1 MNTFYQYWV
10 SRYCSRDPFSPFSCC
25 RQVSTAETLI
35 NQASAPNSK
44 KGYPF
49 LDILFLNYESAR
61 RDSNPRPQ
69 PWQGC
74 TPPTEPL
81 AHYLSTYLQNHT
93 LKIYSSVTT
102 CGVCRSLIPFG
113 QALDLLVTVSY
124 TRYRASTSALSTSSS
139 SRGFTSFEWDISS

>member
-93 LKIYSSVTT
+93 LKIYPSVTT
-102 CGVCRSLIPFG
+102 YNHGDTHRPSVYFVTLASPMSEACQVPAYRCKHLPSVPFH
-113 QALDLLVTVSY
+113 S
-124 TRYRASTSALSTSSS
+124 SAAP
-139 SRGFTSFEWDISS
+139 

>member
-1 MNTFYQYWV
+1 MKTFYQYWV

-81 AHYLSTYLQNHT
+81 AHYLSTYPQNHT
-93 LKIYSSVTT
+93 LKIYSSVSQLSIRDIHRPAVYFMTLASPMSQS
-102 CGVCRSLIPFG
+102 CQVRSYRCKHLPSRPF
-113 QALDLLVTVSY
+113 QSCA
-124 TRYRASTSALSTSSS
+124 AP
-139 SRGFTSFEWDISS
+139 